1 MLAKE
6 LGFGAPGATLLHT
19 DNLATLQG
27 TGMEQVPLAQR
38 YMGARRDILRS
49 AKEGGRV
56 ELQSVDT
63 SDNLADMMTKP
74 LPRDKFV
81 ALRAL
86 LLGIRPVPEG
96 PEGGQK
102 NPPVRCDFRQLRGV
116 HTTPSSHQ
124 PLACLTPTR
133 PRYR

>member
-1 MLAKE
+1 MAAHAVHYIEGQRMLAKE

-96 PEGGQK
+96 PEGG
-102 NPPVRCDFRQLRGV
+102 
-116 HTTPSSHQ
+116 
-124 PLACLTPTR
+124 
-133 PRYR
+133 

>member
-6 LGFGAPGATLLHT
+6 LGYAAPRATVLHA

-27 TGMEQVPLAQR
+27 TGMEQVPLSQR

-74 LPRDKFV
+74 HPREKFV
-81 ALRAL
+81 TLRAL
-86 LLGIRPVPEG
+86 LLGIRPVPSG
-96 PEGGQK
+96 TEGG
-102 NPPVRCDFRQLRGV
+102 
-116 HTTPSSHQ
+116 
-124 PLACLTPTR
+124 
-133 PRYR
+133 